1 VLEGLGL
8 AKSSARSALVAL
20 QASALVEREGDRYAL
35 TDPLFEEW
43 IAGLRDTGEHG
54 SDGP

>member
-1 VLEGLGL
+1 MLESLGL

-20 QASALVEREGDRYAL
+20 QASALVERDGDRYTL

-43 IAGLRDTGEHG
+43 IAGMRGAGEHG
-54 SDGP
+54 RDGP